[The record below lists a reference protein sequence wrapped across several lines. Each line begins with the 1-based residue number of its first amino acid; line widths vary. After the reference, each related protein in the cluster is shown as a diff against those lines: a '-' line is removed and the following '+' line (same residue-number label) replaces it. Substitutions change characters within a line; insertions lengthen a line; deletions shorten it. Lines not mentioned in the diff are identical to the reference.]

1 MLIIINLYYFS
12 QLKYAS
18 QINIYQHCGGY
29 MVLILQ
35 IGDKSIS
42 TYEPSSKSTRL

>member
-1 MLIIINLYYFS
+1 MLIIIKFYYFS

-42 TYEPSSKSTRL
+42 TYEPSSKSIRF